1 MLLLLLVLLIDD
13 GGDKDATAA
22 AVAAVGSADAIDG
35 AFGCAV
41 GGVFVACFVVHVHEY
56 VNIAWNN
63 LN

>member
-13 GGDKDATAA
+13 GGDKDATAG
-22 AVAAVGSADAIDG
+22 AVAAVGSA
-35 AFGCAV
+35 V
-41 GGVFVACFVVHVHEY
+41 GGVFAACFVVHVHEY